1 MLLFVVGCFGVDGG
15 DSYYSELCFY
25 WGVRIG
31 LEDNFWSFSGNGYY
45 YYCIVRGKFIYL
57 FCIVIGNEVYIKS
70 LFLIVKNFVKI
81 VSNEF
86 VEWFNKMNSSKVK

>member
-31 LEDNFWSFSGNGYY
+31 LENNLWSFSGNGRY
-45 YYCIVRGKFIYL
+45 YYCIVRGKLFIYFVL
-57 FCIVIGNEVYIKS
+57 LLGMKCIYKVY
-70 LFLIVKNFVKI
+70 F
-81 VSNEF
+81 
-86 VEWFNKMNSSKVK
+86 